1 MSQPWVPFDDRGLAY
16 GDGVFETVLL
26 HDGQPVLW
34 QQHVERLLEGCQ
46 RLMIDPPSPAALSAT
61 WQAAPTVGWE
71 VLKIIVTRGSG
82 GRGYAIPDVAAPRLM
97 SRRVPFQPDSSAWS
111 KGVSVRICS
120 LRLARQ
126 PRLAGIKHLNRLENV
141 LARQEWQATDYR
153 EGLLADNHGLVVEAT
168 SMNLFWEQN
177 GCIMTPTLD
186 QCGVEGTLRAALI
199 DAQLVTPAQLAID
212 EVAAVDRLWLAN
224 SVQGVWPVNALW
236 TAEGAPLRRWGAP
249 RHDPLQAVAHPLL
262 GYPATS

>member
-26 HDGQPVLW
+26 HDGQPMLW
-34 QQHVERLLEGCQ
+34 QQHVERLQAGCQ
-46 RLMIDPPSPAALSAT
+46 RLMIDPPSQAALSAT
-61 WQAAPTVGWE
+61 WQATPAAGPE

-82 GRGYAIPDVAAPRLM
+82 GRGYATPDVAVPRLM
-97 SRRVPFQPDSSAWS
+97 SRRVPFQPDPSGWAE
-111 KGVSVRICS
+111 GVSVRICS

-141 LARQEWQATDYR
+141 LARQEWQTTTYR

-168 SMNLFWEQN
+168 GMNLFWEQD
-177 GCIMTPTLD
+177 GHIMTPELD
-186 QCGVEGTLRAALI
+186 QCGVAGTLRAALI
-199 DAQLVTPAQLAID
+199 DAQLVTPAQLALD
-212 EVAAVDRLWLAN
+212 DVVAVDRLWLAN
-224 SVQGVWPVNALW
+224 SVQGVWPVSELW
-236 TAEGAPLRRWGAP
+236 TAQGAQLRRWRQG

-262 GYPATS
+262 GYPAAP